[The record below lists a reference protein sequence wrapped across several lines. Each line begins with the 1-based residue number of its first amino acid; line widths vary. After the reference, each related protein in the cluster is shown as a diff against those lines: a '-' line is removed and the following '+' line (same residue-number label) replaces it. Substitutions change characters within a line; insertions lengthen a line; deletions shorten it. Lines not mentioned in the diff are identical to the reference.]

1 MKRVA
6 STVGLGSSSGGTC
19 SLSPVGVRLVEEL
32 VLVVDGLQAYRGKRD
47 GLAFEADDD
56 DRQEEYR
63 DDEEV
68 LLVVGGNTDSWDY
81 LCLNGIRDDFV
92 DTAYF

>member
-68 LLVVGGNTDSWDY
+68 LLVVGGTEGESVKY
-81 LCLNGIRDDFV
+81 AEIRS
-92 DTAYF
+92 